1 MPGIATTRPIA
12 RSSGAFAKTLSST
25 LNSEFM
31 AADPKSTLQKL
42 LDLLG
47 FNATVD
53 EHHLEDGVLL
63 DVKTEE
69 SGRLIGRQGQ
79 TLGDLQY
86 ITNRLIFQQDASAPK
101 IMVDVSGY
109 RAQARDALVKK
120 AQEAAEKVRRWGDV
134 VELEPL
140 NAFDRR
146 IIHQA
151 LKDDPGIETH
161 SVEVEGT
168 DKKAILLRPKH

>member
-1 MPGIATTRPIA
+1 MPAESKATLEKI
-12 RSSGAFAKTLSST
+12 L
-25 LNSEFM
+25 E
-31 AADPKSTLQKL
+31 
-42 LDLLG
+42 LLG
-47 FNATVD
+47 FPATVE
-53 EHHLEDGVLL
+53 EHHMEDGVLL
-63 DVKTEE
+63 DVKTED

-79 TLGDLQY
+79 TLSDLQY
-86 ITNRLIFQQDASAPK
+86 ITNRLLFQQDPSTPK
-101 IMVDVSGY
+101 VTVDVSGY

-120 AQEAAEKVRRWGDV
+120 AKDAAEKVRRWGDV

-140 NAFDRR
+140 SAFDRR

-168 DKKAILLRPKH
+168 EKKAILLRPKH

>member
-1 MPGIATTRPIA
+1 MPADAKATLEKILT
-12 RSSGAFAKTLSST
+12 
-25 LNSEFM
+25 
-31 AADPKSTLQKL
+31 
-42 LDLLG
+42 LLG
-47 FNATVD
+47 FTATIE
-53 EHHLEDGVLL
+53 EHTMEDGSLL
-63 DVKTEE
+63 DVKAED

-79 TLGDLQY
+79 TLSDLQY
-86 ITNRLIFQQDASAPK
+86 ITNRLLFQQDPSAPK
-101 IMVDVSGY
+101 IMVDISGY
-109 RAQARDALVKK
+109 RAQAREALVRK
-120 AQEAAEKVRRWGDV
+120 AKEAAEKVRRWGDV

-140 NAFDRR
+140 SAFDRR

>member
-1 MPGIATTRPIA
+1 MRGHKRKIQIRDM
-12 RSSGAFAKTLSST
+12 GA
-25 LNSEFM
+25 E
-31 AADPKSTLQKL
+31 PKQTLQKL

-47 FNATVD
+47 FQVTV
-53 EHHLEDGVLL
+53 EESNMEDGLLL
-63 DVKTEE
+63 DVKTDD

-79 TLGDLQY
+79 TLSDLQY
-86 ITNRLIFQQDASAPK
+86 ITNRLLFQQDPSAPK
-101 IMVDVSGY
+101 ILVDVSGY

-120 AQEAAEKVRRWGDV
+120 AKEAAEKVRRWGDV

-140 NAFDRR
+140 SAFDRR

-151 LKDDPGIETH
+151 LKDDPGIETY

-168 DKKAILLRPKH
+168 DKKAILLRPRHA

>member
-1 MPGIATTRPIA
+1 MPAEPRA
-12 RSSGAFAKTLSST
+12 
-25 LNSEFM
+25 
-31 AADPKSTLQKL
+31 TLQRIL
-42 LDLLG
+42 ELLG
-47 FNATVD
+47 FSANVD
-53 EHHLEDGVLL
+53 EHHLEEGLLL
-63 DVKTEE
+63 DVKTDD

-79 TLGDLQY
+79 TLSDLQY
-86 ITNRLIFQQDASAPK
+86 ITNRMLFQQDPSVPK
-101 IMVDVSGY
+101 VTVDVCGY
-109 RAQARDALVKK
+109 RAQAREALVKK
-120 AQEAAEKVRRWGDV
+120 AKEAAEKVRRWGDV

-140 NAFDRR
+140 SAFDRR

>member
-1 MPGIATTRPIA
+1 MPA
-12 RSSGAFAKTLSST
+12 
-25 LNSEFM
+25 E
-31 AADPKSTLQKL
+31 PKVTLQRIL
-42 LDLLG
+42 ELLG
-47 FNATVD
+47 FPSTVE
-53 EHHLEDGVLL
+53 EHHLEDGLLL
-63 DVKTEE
+63 DVKTDD

-79 TLGDLQY
+79 TLSDLQY
-86 ITNRLIFQQDASAPK
+86 ITNRILFQQDPSVPK
-101 IMVDVSGY
+101 VTVDVGGY
-109 RAQARDALVKK
+109 RAQAREALVKK
-120 AQEAAEKVRRWGDV
+120 AKEAAEKVRRWGDV